1 MDFRLFLRW
10 GGVSKRNLS
19 AAGLALTLG
28 LWPMPLLGAPSEAEK
43 EPARH
48 LMEPGDEHYEAGRY
62 EQALAS
68 YQQAD
73 ALMGVPTTG
82 LAVAH
87 ALDKLGRLRQARKI
101 ALRVALS
108 QPGEGEPSVLT
119 EARNESASLA
129 HELAKAIPTLQI
141 VVTGP
146 TSVTLVVDGGAP
158 IAGLSEPISLDPGPH
173 EYRIMAEGYR
183 TIQRRVTLERGER
196 RKVEHQLGQVVQ
208 PPPPKAQKNSSIP
221 LVTYI
226 GLGVGA
232 AGLVA
237 GSTTGI
243 LSLSKASKAKQYCEG
258 VHCYP
263 EAEAEA
269 ERARSLATASNLS
282 FGIGLVGIGVGV
294 MTWLVSPSNGGE
306 ASAKKAQQEYWFEVS
321 TGAGA
326 SEIQLTHRF

>member
-1 MDFRLFLRW
+1 
-10 GGVSKRNLS
+10 
-19 AAGLALTLG
+19 
-28 LWPMPLLGAPSEAEK
+28 
-43 EPARH
+43 
-48 LMEPGDEHYEAGRY
+48 
-62 EQALAS
+62 
-68 YQQAD
+68 
-73 ALMGVPTTG
+73 
-82 LAVAH
+82 
-87 ALDKLGRLRQARKI
+87 
-101 ALRVALS
+101 
-108 QPGEGEPSVLT
+108 
-119 EARNESASLA
+119 
-129 HELAKAIPTLQI
+129 
-141 VVTGP
+141 
-146 TSVTLVVDGGAP
+146 
-158 IAGLSEPISLDPGPH
+158 
-173 EYRIMAEGYR
+173 
-183 TIQRRVTLERGER
+183 
-196 RKVEHQLGQVVQ
+196 VQ